1 MKAQE
6 PTRYWIFRFGWHGYE
21 KYLFKKPMTRD
32 EVLSAMDPKAR
43 ADREY
48 RYGKMEVE
56 PVTKSRFYAL

>member
-6 PTRYWIFRFGWHGYE
+6 PTRYWVFHFGWYGYE
-21 KYLFKKPMTRD
+21 KYLFKSPRTRQ
-32 EVLSAMDPKAR
+32 EVESAMDQKAR

-48 RYGKMEVE
+48 RYGKMEIE